1 MAVEKIFKKMQAE
14 QAYIALKLGKLKV
27 FISSED
33 FGKFLSLEMQ
43 EIKKQQAE
51 AMQAYVDALSKAGTQ
66 MCIENNGLNCTEFK
80 SKGVEVIGAFN
91 PDVNTAIDEIKLGA
105 INLINDIED
114 LGKDPRRQATSF
126 TDIEKGVM
134 MAVKSLFE

>member
-43 EIKKQQAE
+43 EIKKQQAV
-51 AMQAYVDALSKAGTQ
+51 AMEAYVDALTKQIRKCVLKTKVSIVQ
-66 MCIENNGLNCTEFK
+66 N
-80 SKGVEVIGAFN
+80 FN
-91 PDVNTAIDEIKLGA
+91 LKV
-105 INLINDIED
+105 
-114 LGKDPRRQATSF
+114 
-126 TDIEKGVM
+126 
-134 MAVKSLFE
+134 